1 MPKKRKTYPK
11 LPNGFGSIRYLGKN
25 RRNCYAVHP
34 PAALD
39 ATGKA
44 VRPPAICYVD
54 DWLKGFAVL
63 TACKAGTYKPG
74 MENDLPVSPTTDT
87 DTLVTRILADYGTIK
102 GVEGKHP
109 EIKKLT
115 FAEVYE
121 RFMAWKFAEGTN
133 YSKATKSNYSAAYS
147 YCTTLYNKP
156 FEDLKATNLQEFI
169 DNQKGLKK
177 GSLKAILVL
186 FNQMYKYAIYAEIVS
201 ENKSKFVKINKEDDT
216 EHGTAFSEQELKI
229 LWKNSADTDVQ
240 LILIMCYSGWRI
252 GELENL
258 EVNLD
263 KRYFQGGSK
272 TKAGKDRIV
281 PIHPCIYNFV
291 KSRIDTDGILLNMN
305 KVTYRMFRFYP
316 ILEKLGIVGSPKHTP
331 HDCRHT
337 FSALCEKYGVR
348 ENDRKRMLGH
358 SFGSDVTNAVYGHRT
373 LEELRSEIKK
383 IKVPFV
389 TNGKQP
395 NQTFVESVSSF
406 V

>member
-34 PAALD
+34 PATLD
-39 ATGKA
+39 AAGKA

-63 TACKAGTYKPG
+63 TAYKAGTYKPG

-87 DTLVTRILADYGTIK
+87 DTLVSRILADYGMIK

-115 FAEVYE
+115 FTEVYE
-121 RFMAWKFAEGTN
+121 RFTAWKFAEGTN
-133 YSKATKSNYSAAYS
+133 YSKATKLNYSAAYS
-147 YCTTLYNKP
+147 YCTTLYDKP

-229 LWKNSADTDVQ
+229 LWKNSANIDVQ

-263 KRYFQGGSK
+263 KRFFQGGSK

-291 KSRIDTDGILLNMN
+291 KSRIDTDGTLLNMN

-337 FSALCEKYGVR
+337 FSALCEKYSVR

-358 SFGSDVTNAVYGHRT
+358 SFGNDVTNAVYGHRT

-389 TNGKQP
+389 TNGK
-395 NQTFVESVSSF
+395 
-406 V
+406 

>member
-34 PAALD
+34 PATLD
-39 ATGKA
+39 AAGKA

-63 TACKAGTYKPG
+63 TAYKAGTYKPG

-87 DTLVTRILADYGTIK
+87 DTLVSRILADYGMIK

-115 FAEVYE
+115 FTEVYE
-121 RFMAWKFAEGTN
+121 RFTAWKFAEGTN

-147 YCTTLYNKP
+147 YCTTLYDKP

-229 LWKNSADTDVQ
+229 LWKNSANIDVQ

-263 KRYFQGGSK
+263 KRFFQGGSK

-291 KSRIDTDGILLNMN
+291 KSRIDTDGTLLNMN

-337 FSALCEKYGVR
+337 FSALCEKYSVR

-358 SFGSDVTNAVYGHRT
+358 SFGNDVTNAVYGHRT

-389 TNGKQP
+389 TNGK
-395 NQTFVESVSSF
+395 
-406 V
+406 

>member
-34 PAALD
+34 PATLD

-54 DWLKGFAVL
+54 DWLKGFTVL
-63 TACKAGTYKPG
+63 TAYKAGTYKPG
-74 MENDLPVSPTTDT
+74 MENDLPVSPTADT
-87 DTLVTRILADYGTIK
+87 DTLVSRILADYGMIK
-102 GVEGKHP
+102 GVEDKHP

-115 FAEVYE
+115 FTEVYE

-147 YCTTLYNKP
+147 YCTTLYDKP

-186 FNQMYKYAIYAEIVS
+186 FNQMYKYAIYAEIAS

-229 LWKNSADTDVQ
+229 LWKNSANIDVQ

-263 KRYFQGGSK
+263 KRFFQGGSK

-291 KSRIDTDGILLNMN
+291 KSRIDTDGTLLNMN

-316 ILEKLGIVGSPKHTP
+316 ILEKLGIIGTPKHTP

-358 SFGSDVTNAVYGHRT
+358 SFGNDVTNAVYGHRT
-373 LEELRSEIKK
+373 LEELRSEIEK

-389 TNGKQP
+389 TNGK
-395 NQTFVESVSSF
+395 
-406 V
+406 

>member
-11 LPNGFGSIRYLGKN
+11 LPNGFGSVRYLGKN

-34 PAALD
+34 PATID
-39 ATGKA
+39 AAGKA

-63 TACKAGTYKPG
+63 TAYKAGTYKPG

-102 GVEGKHP
+102 GVEDKHP

-229 LWKNSADTDVQ
+229 LWKNSADADVQ

-281 PIHPCIYNFV
+281 PIHPCICNFV
-291 KSRIDTDGILLNMN
+291 KSRIDTDGTLLNMN

-389 TNGKQP
+389 TNGK
-395 NQTFVESVSSF
+395 
-406 V
+406 

>member
-34 PAALD
+34 PATLD
-39 ATGKA
+39 AAGKA

-63 TACKAGTYKPG
+63 TAYKAGTYKPG
-74 MENDLPVSPTTDT
+74 MENNLPVSPTTDT
-87 DTLVTRILADYGTIK
+87 DTLVSRILADYGMIK
-102 GVEGKHP
+102 GVENKHP

-121 RFMAWKFAEGTN
+121 RFMTWKFAEGTN

-147 YCTTLYNKP
+147 YCTTLYDKP

-201 ENKSKFVKINKEDDT
+201 ENKSKFVKINKEDDA

-229 LWKNSADTDVQ
+229 LWQNSADIDVQ

-258 EVNLD
+258 EVNLG

-291 KSRIDTDGILLNMN
+291 KSRIDTDGTLLNMN

-316 ILEKLGIVGSPKHTP
+316 ILEKLGIIGTPKHTP

-337 FSALCEKYGVR
+337 FSALCEKYSVR

-358 SFGSDVTNAVYGHRT
+358 TFGNDITNAVYGHRT
-373 LEELRSEIKK
+373 VEELRAEIEK
-383 IKVPFV
+383 IEVPFV
-389 TNGKQP
+389 TNGK
-395 NQTFVESVSSF
+395 
-406 V
+406 

>member
-34 PAALD
+34 PATID
-39 ATGKA
+39 AAGKA

-63 TACKAGTYKPG
+63 TAYKAGTYKPG
-74 MENDLPVSPTTDT
+74 MENDLPVLPTTDT

-147 YCTTLYNKP
+147 YCTTLYDKP
-156 FEDLKATNLQEFI
+156 FEDLKATNLQKFI

-395 NQTFVESVSSF
+395 NQTFVTNCD
-406 V
+406 

>member
-34 PAALD
+34 PATINAV
-39 ATGKA
+39 GKA

-63 TACKAGTYKPG
+63 TAYKAGTYKPG

-291 KSRIDTDGILLNMN
+291 KSRIDTDGTLLNMN

-358 SFGSDVTNAVYGHRT
+358 SFGNDVTNAVYGHRT

-389 TNGKQP
+389 TNGK
-395 NQTFVESVSSF
+395 
-406 V
+406 

>member
-11 LPNGFGSIRYLGKN
+11 LPNGFGSVRYLGKN

-34 PAALD
+34 PATID
-39 ATGKA
+39 AAGKA

-63 TACKAGTYKPG
+63 TAYKAGTYKPG

-87 DTLVTRILADYGTIK
+87 DTLVTRILADYGMIK
-102 GVEGKHP
+102 GVEDKHP

-121 RFMAWKFAEGTN
+121 RFMAWKFAEGAN

-147 YCTTLYNKP
+147 YCTTLYDKP

-216 EHGTAFSEQELKI
+216 EHGTAFSEQELKV
-229 LWKNSADTDVQ
+229 LWQNSANIDVQ

-291 KSRIDTDGILLNMN
+291 KSRIDTDGTLLNMN
-305 KVTYRMFRFYP
+305 KVTYRMYRFYP

-348 ENDRKRMLGH
+348 ENDRKRLLGH
-358 SFGSDVTNAVYGHRT
+358 AFGNDITNAVYGHRT

-389 TNGKQP
+389 TNG
-395 NQTFVESVSSF
+395 NG
-406 V
+406 

>member
-34 PAALD
+34 PATLD

-63 TACKAGTYKPG
+63 TAYKAGTYKPG

-102 GVEGKHP
+102 GVEDKHP

-229 LWKNSADTDVQ
+229 LWKNSADADVQ

-281 PIHPCIYNFV
+281 PIHPCICNFV
-291 KSRIDTDGILLNMN
+291 KSRIDTDGTLLNMN

-389 TNGKQP
+389 TNGK
-395 NQTFVESVSSF
+395 
-406 V
+406 

>member
-34 PAALD
+34 PATID
-39 ATGKA
+39 AAGKA

-63 TACKAGTYKPG
+63 TAYKAGTYKPG
-74 MENDLPVSPTTDT
+74 MENDLPISPTADT
-87 DTLVTRILADYGTIK
+87 DTLVSRILADYGTIK

-121 RFMAWKFAEGTN
+121 RFMAWKFAEGTT
-133 YSKATKSNYSAAYS
+133 YSKATKSNYSASYS
-147 YCTTLYNKP
+147 YCSVLYDRP
-156 FEDLKATNLQEFI
+156 FEGLKATDLQEFI
-169 DNQKGLKK
+169 DSQKKLKK
-177 GSLKAILVL
+177 GSLKVILVL

-201 ENKSKFVKINKEDDT
+201 ENKSKYVKINKEDDT

-229 LWKNSADTDVQ
+229 LWQNSADIDVQ

-252 GELENL
+252 GEIENL
-258 EVNLD
+258 EVNLEE
-263 KRYFQGGSK
+263 RYFKGGSK
-272 TKAGKDRIV
+272 TRAGKDRIV
-281 PIHPCIYNFV
+281 PIHPHIYNFV
-291 KSRIDTDGILLNMN
+291 RTRIEADGTLLNMN

-316 ILEKLGIVGSPKHTP
+316 VLERLRIVGDPKHTP

-348 ENDRKRMLGH
+348 ENDRKRLLGH
-358 SFGSDVTNAVYGHRT
+358 AFGNDITNAVYGHRT
-373 LEELRSEIKK
+373 VEELRAEIEK
-383 IKVPFV
+383 IEVPFV
-389 TNGKQP
+389 TNCD
-395 NQTFVESVSSF
+395 
-406 V
+406 

>member
-34 PAALD
+34 PATINAV
-39 ATGKA
+39 GKA

-63 TACKAGTYKPG
+63 TAYKAGTYKPG

-87 DTLVTRILADYGTIK
+87 DTLVTRILADYGMIK

-147 YCTTLYNKP
+147 YCTTLYDKL

-258 EVNLD
+258 EVNLA

-272 TKAGKDRIV
+272 TKAGKDRTV

-291 KSRIDTDGILLNMN
+291 KSRIDTDGTLLNIN
-305 KVTYRMFRFYP
+305 KVTYRMYRFYP

-358 SFGSDVTNAVYGHRT
+358 SFGNDVTNAVYGHRT
-373 LEELRSEIKK
+373 LEEFRSEIKK

-389 TNGKQP
+389 TNG
-395 NQTFVESVSSF
+395 NS
-406 V
+406 

>member
-1 MPKKRKTYPK
+1 MAKKRKKYPK
-11 LPNGFGSIRYLGKN
+11 LPNNFGSIRFLGKN
-25 RRNCYAVHP
+25 RRNCFAVHP
-34 PAALD
+34 PATPGD
-39 ATGKA
+39 NGKLK
-44 VRPPAICYVD
+44 RPPAICYVD

-63 TACKAGTYKPG
+63 TAYKAGTYKPG

-87 DTLVTRILADYGTIK
+87 DTLVTRILADYGMIK

-147 YCTTLYNKP
+147 YCTTLYDKL

-216 EHGTAFSEQELKI
+216 EHGTAFSEQELKV
-229 LWKNSADTDVQ
+229 LWQNSANIDVQ

-291 KSRIDTDGILLNMN
+291 KSRIDTDGTLLNMN

-316 ILEKLGIVGSPKHTP
+316 ILEKIGIVGSPKHTP

-395 NQTFVESVSSF
+395 NQTFVTNCD
-406 V
+406 

>member
-34 PAALD
+34 PATLD
-39 ATGKA
+39 AAGKV

-63 TACKAGTYKPG
+63 TAYKAGTYKPG

-87 DTLVTRILADYGTIK
+87 DTLVSRILADYGMIK
-102 GVEGKHP
+102 GVEDKHP

-121 RFMAWKFAEGTN
+121 RFIAWKFAEGTN

-147 YCTTLYNKP
+147 YCTTLYDKP

-186 FNQMYKYAIYAEIVS
+186 FNQMYKYAIYAEIAS

-229 LWKNSADTDVQ
+229 LWKNSANIDVQ

-263 KRYFQGGSK
+263 KRFFQGGSK

-291 KSRIDTDGILLNMN
+291 KSRIDTDGTLLNMN

-316 ILEKLGIVGSPKHTP
+316 ILEKLGIIGTPKHTP

-358 SFGSDVTNAVYGHRT
+358 SFGNDVTNAVYGHRT
-373 LEELRSEIKK
+373 LEELRSEIEK

-389 TNGKQP
+389 TNGK
-395 NQTFVESVSSF
+395 
-406 V
+406 

>member
-34 PAALD
+34 PATLD
-39 ATGKA
+39 AAGKV

-63 TACKAGTYKPG
+63 TAYKAGTYKPG

-87 DTLVTRILADYGTIK
+87 DTLVSRILADYGMIK
-102 GVEGKHP
+102 GVEDKHP

-121 RFMAWKFAEGTN
+121 RFIAWKFAEGTN

-147 YCTTLYNKP
+147 YCTTLYDKP

-186 FNQMYKYAIYAEIVS
+186 FNQMYKYAIYAEIAS

-229 LWKNSADTDVQ
+229 LWQNSADIDVQ

-263 KRYFQGGSK
+263 KRFFQGGSK

-281 PIHPCIYNFV
+281 PIHPCICNFV
-291 KSRIDTDGILLNMN
+291 KSRIDTDGTLLNMN

-337 FSALCEKYGVR
+337 FSTLCEKYGVR

-358 SFGSDVTNAVYGHRT
+358 SFGNDVTNAVYGHRT

-389 TNGKQP
+389 TNGK
-395 NQTFVESVSSF
+395 
-406 V
+406 

>member
-11 LPNGFGSIRYLGKN
+11 LPNGFGSVRYLGKN

-34 PAALD
+34 PATID
-39 ATGKA
+39 AAGKA

-63 TACKAGTYKPG
+63 TAYKAGTYKPG

-156 FEDLKATNLQEFI
+156 FEDLKATNLQKFI

-281 PIHPCIYNFV
+281 PIHPCICNFV
-291 KSRIDTDGILLNMN
+291 KSRIDTDGTLLNMN

-395 NQTFVESVSSF
+395 NQTFVTNCD
-406 V
+406 